1 MMKKTLLLLAVMIG
15 SVAAYAQDKIYLV
28 KGNTLVGTYE
38 SSEVDYITFQLP
50 GNIEVADAVDL
61 SIDSKGKN
69 FISYT
74 VTTDKPTTS
83 YVHGVV
89 SVAVADYYAQVYL
102 EKTLQELTPEEHTAL
117 LVTIMAEGFGYVQ
130 TGTSKFTQKDF
141 DVDDDGYLF
150 DIKAGQEYLVVAF
163 DLTEQGAV
171 GTHFVEKTVKTDDP
185 AQSPGSISAELVS
198 SGNAGNVFRVTA
210 SDDILYAYTLY
221 GYKSVLEPYIS
232 MFGFGY
238 TMFLFGE
245 ILFPEEFGDAITWTV
260 EDPDEY
266 AFYALGIDA
275 NGDWTQ
281 YATTVDLSD
290 MKVGP
295 EISTL
300 SKTALDGGVNISF
313 EISPS
318 NVEEAYVLGMD
329 MNTLDD
335 MLQTTSAVEIVK
347 TGTDI
352 TSEIRSA
359 GEYTFVN
366 NELPAAW
373 YSVLV
378 YGKTADGES
387 VKRYEFYPRADSEI
401 FEDQISVVQSAA
413 KVAVNKRS
421 KVEMKRKS
429 SVSVSHGKTKISK
442 LKK

>member
-1 MMKKTLLLLAVMIG
+1 
-15 SVAAYAQDKIYLV
+15 
-28 KGNTLVGTYE
+28 
-38 SSEVDYITFQLP
+38 
-50 GNIEVADAVDL
+50 
-61 SIDSKGKN
+61 
-69 FISYT
+69 
-74 VTTDKPTTS
+74 
-83 YVHGVV
+83 
-89 SVAVADYYAQVYL
+89 
-102 EKTLQELTPEEHTAL
+102 
-117 LVTIMAEGFGYVQ
+117 MAEGFGYVQ

-232 MFGFGY
+232 MFGFDY

-245 ILFPEEFGDAITWTV
+245 ILLPEEFGEAITWPV

-266 AFYALGIDA
+266 AFYALGIDT

-387 VKRYEFYPRADSEI
+387 VKRYEFYPRVDSEI